1 LRIVL
6 SYHGD
11 KRLRERGIS
20 NADIQDVVAR
30 PTLKVNRN
38 DGCVE
43 YVRTTRSDRRLK
55 VVLETKPRTRAAGDG
70 VLVVKQGVTTGMR
83 LELDTKANAA
93 YVRVVDRPVASSRE
107 LDSQRVVDYDAKG
120 EIVGSNSSW

>member
-1 LRIVL
+1 LCGRVAAVQALRIVL

-55 VVLETKPRTRAAGDG
+55 VVLDETQDPAL
-70 VLVVKQGVTTGMR
+70 LVT
-83 LELDTKANAA
+83 AF
-93 YVRVVDRPVASSRE
+93 
-107 LDSQRVVDYDAKG
+107 
-120 EIVGSNSSW
+120 W